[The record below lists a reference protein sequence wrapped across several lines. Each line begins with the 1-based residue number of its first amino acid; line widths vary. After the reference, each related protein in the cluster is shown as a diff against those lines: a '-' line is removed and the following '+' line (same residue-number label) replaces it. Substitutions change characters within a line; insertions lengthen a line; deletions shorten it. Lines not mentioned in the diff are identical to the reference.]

1 MKTTTTIRLKKCD
14 REMSREGFDRLT
26 WEINNIREGV
36 ARRESGRANA
46 SDLEDLKKRLE
57 YKIRLRD
64 TAIILCDTDAQKN
77 IIAENSWK

>member
-1 MKTTTTIRLKKCD
+1 MNTIAKIRLKKRD
-14 REMSREGFDRLT
+14 REMSREGFERLA
-26 WEINNIREGV
+26 WEISNLTDGIT
-36 ARRESGRANA
+36 RRESGFVNA

-77 IIAENSWK
+77 LIAENSWK